1 GVIIREDG
9 YILTN
14 NHVVEGAERVT
25 VVLQDRREFEAA
37 VVGRDPNTDI
47 AVVKVEAKGLPV
59 APLGDSDRVEVGDW
73 VLALGYPLHL
83 GSTATAGI
91 VSAKGRSPGVIR
103 RNDEAVAPLE
113 DFIQTDAATNPGN
126 SGGPLV
132 NLRGDVV
139 GINTAIASPTGYF

>member
-1 GVIIREDG
+1 CCRLSACTCVSVSELKTLRLKRSTFFP
-9 YILTN
+9 YTTLFRS
-14 NHVVEGAERVT
+14 ERVT

-47 AVVKVEAKGLPV
+47 AVVKVNARGLPV

-73 VLALGYPLHL
+73 VVALGYPLHL

-103 RNDEAVAPLE
+103 RN
-113 DFIQTDAATNPGN
+113 
-126 SGGPLV
+126 S
-132 NLRGDVV
+132 
-139 GINTAIASPTGYF
+139 